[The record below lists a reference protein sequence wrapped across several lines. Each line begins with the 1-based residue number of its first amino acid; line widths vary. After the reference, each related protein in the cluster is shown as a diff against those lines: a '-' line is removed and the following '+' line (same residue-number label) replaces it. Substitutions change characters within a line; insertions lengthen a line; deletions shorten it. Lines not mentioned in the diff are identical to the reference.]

1 MKENDKYSEKFKYNE
16 EFVNFLKEK
25 GKYPDWAIIGIF
37 YSALHYMNLFL
48 STQYNVDI
56 DTINSHIKRNATIAN
71 KCSSNI
77 SKQYNKLYDM
87 SRTARYQYI
96 DMSNQL
102 NYAVSCYKKLKEYC
116 CSEINSRLQ

>member
-1 MKENDKYSEKFKYNE
+1 MKETDKYSDKFKYNE
-16 EFVNFLKEK
+16 EFVAFLKET

-48 STQYNVDI
+48 CTQYGIDI
-56 DTINSHIKRNATIAN
+56 NTINSHIKRNKIIN
-71 KCSSNI
+71 NRCSDCI
-77 SKQYNKLYDM
+77 SRQYNKLYDM

-102 NYAVSCYKKLKEYC
+102 NYACSCYNKLKQQ
-116 CSEINSRLQ
+116 CSAEVLSKKQ